1 MKASRAIWYIICTAV
16 FLTLCVHTAEAGSLS
31 NRFLDGNYQCVF
43 LDEES
48 VKITKVFPFIS
59 WEEEFAFADRIEG
72 KKVVEIGSNA
82 FNYDSWD
89 QEDTYADASIYILP
103 ETLRILQDEA
113 FRDPYMGEFGNYALE
128 RVNIPDS
135 LEIITGNPFVD
146 CPALKEVIISEN
158 HPLFEMKEGVLFNK
172 PEGKLIAS
180 LPKLT
185 DTFYAVP
192 ETAKA
197 IGKKAFSGCKNL
209 KKIVIHQNV
218 EEIGDNPFQKCDPSL
233 EISVDPGN
241 ERFEIK
247 DGVLFDTKEK
257 RLITALGK
265 EKYAVPAG
273 TEIIGNHAFYHC
285 EELSEIIIPEGVT
298 AIGDGAFEGC
308 INLSSITLPDSLI
321 NIGNL
326 AFADCINL
334 SSVTLPNNLI
344 SIGDSAFSGCEKLQ
358 KIHLPDG
365 VRSIGNRAFTYCEK
379 LQEIHLPD
387 GIRSIGNRVFDY
399 CENLRSLNIPY
410 GVETITVGTIG
421 ETEIILPPDHPT
433 LEIREDALIS
443 KADQKLIAYLGKGKA
458 SPYKIPEGIR
468 IIGPYAFSGCT
479 ADVVFPESL
488 IMIEEG
494 AFEYC
499 TGMESVVLPEG
510 TVSIGDEAFLGASLK
525 DIYLPDT
532 IEYVGNYA
540 FEHSDLQKISVPN
553 KGFYLGDMCF
563 FCLANNIGTLKIF
576 DVRDA
581 GKNTE
586 ETQDGQDG
594 EKYFSGPFEPIIGY
608 KAFWRTGI
616 EKMTIPN
623 GIMEIKKE
631 AFEGSEITEVTIPE
645 SVSIIGAEAFSDCY
659 KLAGITVPESVTA
672 IGDRAFSW
680 CECLEKIAI
689 HQNVEEIGDNPFQR
703 CNSEL
708 EIAVDSG
715 NERFEVKDGVLFDKK
730 EKRLITALGKEKY
743 EVPEGTKIIGD
754 YAFYECSELSEINIP
769 EGVTAIGAEAFYMCE
784 RLDKITI
791 PESVTAIGADAFTY
805 CDSLTAAIVRGS
817 CAEKY
822 CIENGVPFVYQDEG
836 N

>member
-1 MKASRAIWYIICTAV
+1 MKASRAIWYIICAAV

-59 WEEEFAFADRIEG
+59 EEEFAFADRIEG

-89 QEDTYADASIYILP
+89 QEDTYADAHTYILP

-113 FRDPYMGEFGNYALE
+113 FRDPNEGEFGNERLE
-128 RVNIPDS
+128 RINIPDS

-146 CPALKEVIISEN
+146 CRELKEVIISEN

-192 ETAKA
+192 EMAKA

-209 KKIVIHQNV
+209 QKIVIHQNV
-218 EEIGDNPFQKCDPSL
+218 EEIGDNPFQKCDPGL
-233 EISVDPGN
+233 EIFVDSGN

-265 EKYAVPAG
+265 EKYEVPAG
-273 TEIIGNHAFYHC
+273 TKIIGNHAFYHC
-285 EELSEIIIPEGVT
+285 KELSEIIIPEGVT

-321 NIGNL
+321 SIGNL
-326 AFADCINL
+326 AFTECINL

-344 SIGDSAFSGCEKLQ
+344 SIGDSAFSG
-358 KIHLPDG
+358 
-365 VRSIGNRAFTYCEK
+365 CEK

-410 GVETITVGTIG
+410 GVETITAETIDG
-421 ETEIILPPDHPT
+421 VEIILPPDHPT
-433 LEIREDALIS
+433 LEIRENSLIS
-443 KADQKLIAYLGKGKA
+443 KADQKLIAYLGKGETG
-458 SPYKIPEGIR
+458 PYKIPEGIR

-510 TVSIGDEAFLGASLK
+510 TVFIGDKAFLGASLK

-616 EKMTIPN
+616 ETMTIPN

-659 KLAGITVPESVTA
+659 KLAGITIPESVTAIGNRTFSNCYMLAGITIPESVTA
-672 IGDRAFSW
+672 IGDRAFSDCW
-680 CECLEKIAI
+680 NLEKIAI
-689 HQNVEEIGDNPFQR
+689 HQNVEEIVDNPFQR

-769 EGVTAIGAEAFYMCE
+769 EGVTAIGAEAFYDCY
-784 RLDKITI
+784 RLTEITI
-791 PESVTAIGADAFTY
+791 PESVTDIGAEAFAY
-805 CDSLTAAIVRGS
+805 CGSLTAVIVRGS
-817 CAEKY
+817 YAEKY